1 MTRQDDSCPHG
12 HAGLP
17 AHPRQKAPR
26 PPPAVSNRVPIA
38 APFTEPESTALKD
51 EALEVIEPEGD
62 RARSSN
68 RDGFIPES
76 SQWPPSR
83 RAGLPGA
90 VLGGT
95 LSNSMFQTSTFARV
109 PTLSSVV
116 GAVGLSWWPVAQ
128 ALPPAGGQKPI
139 LDRRSL
145 GLGGDPHCGGG
156 KWCLG
161 VKLGGTGG
169 VFPRGGQVV
178 WMATAPRGSLGAP
191 CRGRSGCCLRYL

>member
-1 MTRQDDSCPHG
+1 
-12 HAGLP
+12 
-17 AHPRQKAPR
+17 
-26 PPPAVSNRVPIA
+26 
-38 APFTEPESTALKD
+38 
-51 EALEVIEPEGD
+51 
-62 RARSSN
+62 
-68 RDGFIPES
+68 
-76 SQWPPSR
+76 
-83 RAGLPGA
+83 
-90 VLGGT
+90 
-95 LSNSMFQTSTFARV
+95 MFQTSTFARV

-169 VFPRGGQVV
+169 VFPRGGQVGR
-178 WMATAPRGSLGAP
+178 WSGWPQPPGALW
-191 CRGRSGCCLRYL
+191 GRRAAGGQDVVFVICDNGFPEEP